1 LGNGRGVQ
9 GVFVNLKA
17 FLQPSSP
24 HRPSSSPLLPYLQ
37 ELGIMHESLQLFTV
51 VVINVVMNAGRT
63 PSHSICGVYGEV
75 SLS

>member
-1 LGNGRGVQ
+1 MGGGVQ

-37 ELGIMHESLQLFTV
+37 ELKIVLGFIFQFTELDV
-51 VVINVVMNAGRT
+51 V
-63 PSHSICGVYGEV
+63 Y
-75 SLS
+75 

>member
-1 LGNGRGVQ
+1 MGGGVQ

-51 VVINVVMNAGRT
+51 VVIHVVMNAGRT

>member
-1 LGNGRGVQ
+1 MGGGVH